1 MFDLIPTNQR
11 RTVDELDDRLDL
23 SSGDVAAKQSAFWLM
38 LVLSSV
44 IATAGVAADSTATVI
59 GAMIVA
65 PLATPILGIG
75 LGIVTGRGRL
85 AGMSLLYVC
94 AGMLTVIAI
103 GIVVAQLLPNP
114 TAVLNNSQVV
124 GRTSPTLMDLLAALA
139 TGLVGSIAV
148 TRRDL
153 GDVLPGVA
161 IAISL
166 VPPLA
171 VTGVCFGS
179 GSPSLAVG
187 AFILFASNMIA
198 MIITCA
204 VVLVVAKYHGVGVA
218 DEGRRRRR
226 RAYVLLSVALVLVA
240 APMVVNSLSAVW
252 VKQVY
257 TATEQWLA
265 DTPGAEVSGVTWQ
278 GDTATISVLGP
289 EKLPPLSELEQSVNA
304 LLPWETDIEVVHE
317 YGERLTN

>member
-1 MFDLIPTNQR
+1 MFDLIPKNQR

-23 SSGDVAAKQSAFWLM
+23 SSGDVRAKQSAFWLM

-85 AGMSLLYVC
+85 ATKSLLYVC
-94 AGMLTVIAI
+94 AGMLMVVAI

-114 TAVLNNSQVV
+114 TAVLSNSQVV

-179 GSPSLAVG
+179 GAPSLAIG

-204 VVLVVAKYHGVGVA
+204 VVLVIAKYHDVA

-226 RAYVLLSVALVLVA
+226 RAYVVLSAALVLVVV
-240 APMVVNSLSAVW
+240 PMVLNSLSAVW
-252 VKQVY
+252 AKQVY
-257 TATEQWLA
+257 DAAEQWLA
-265 DTPGAEVSGVTWQ
+265 DTPGAEVSSVTWQ

-289 EKLPPLSELEQSVNA
+289 EKLPPLSELEQSIHD
-304 LLPWETDIEVVHE
+304 LLPWESDIEVIHE
-317 YGERLTN
+317 FGERLSN

>member
-1 MFDLIPTNQR
+1 MLDLIPENQR

-23 SSGDVAAKQSAFWLM
+23 SSGDVRAKQSAFWLM
-38 LVLSSV
+38 LFLSSV
-44 IATAGVAADSTATVI
+44 IAAAGVASDSTATVI

-65 PLATPILGIG
+65 PLATPILGVG
-75 LGIVTGRGRL
+75 LGLVTGRGRL
-85 AGMSLLYVC
+85 ALTSLLYVG
-94 AGMLTVIAI
+94 AGVVMVIVI

-114 TAVLNNSQVV
+114 STVLANSQVV

-179 GSPSLAVG
+179 GAPSLAIG

-204 VVLVVAKYHGVGVA
+204 VVLVFARYHDVA
-218 DEGRRRRR
+218 DVGRRRRR
-226 RAYVLLSVALVLVA
+226 RAYVVLSAAFVLVA
-240 APMVVNSLSAVW
+240 APMVLNSLSAVW
-252 VKQVY
+252 ARQVY
-257 TATEQWLA
+257 DATEQWLA
-265 DTPGAEVSGVTWQ
+265 DTPGAEVSGVTWH

-289 EKLPPLSELEQSVNA
+289 EELPPLSELEESVHD
-304 LLPWETDIEVVHE
+304 LLPWESDIVVIHDV
-317 YGERLTN
+317 GERLDG

>member
-23 SSGDVAAKQSAFWLM
+23 SSGDVRAKQSAFWLM

-85 AGMSLLYVC
+85 AGKSLLYVC
-94 AGMLTVIAI
+94 AGMLTVIVI

-179 GSPSLAVG
+179 GSPSLAIG
-187 AFILFASNMIA
+187 AFILFASNMVA

-204 VVLVVAKYHGVGVA
+204 VVLVIAKYHGVA

-226 RAYVLLSVALVLVA
+226 RAYVLLAVALVVVA

-252 VKQVY
+252 AKQVY
-257 TATEQWLA
+257 DASEQWLA
-265 DTPGAEVSGVTWQ
+265 DTPGAEVSSVTWQ

-289 EKLPPLSELEQSVNA
+289 EALPPLSELEKSIHD
-304 LLPWETDIEVVHE
+304 LLPWESDIEVIHE
-317 YGERLTN
+317 YGERLSN